1 MPKGTNQKLKL
12 YYLAKIMVNNTD
24 DEHAMTLQDIK
35 NALEQYE
42 ITADRKS
49 LYDDFNVLRD
59 MGIDIL
65 GEQRGRSYYYH
76 VGKKKFELAELKLL
90 VDAIQSSK
98 FITVKKSHELI
109 RKLESFASRYEAS
122 KLQRQV
128 VVTGRIKT
136 MNECIYYNVDA
147 IHSAIANNRMI
158 QFQYFQ
164 WNTRKKMEMRHNGQ
178 FYKISP
184 WALTWDDENYYLV
197 GYDAQAEKI
206 KHYRVDK
213 MRKLSIMEE
222 KREGRERFKQF
233 NLASYAKKNFGMF
246 GGEEVNVRMQF
257 SNDLVGVVIDRFG
270 KDIIISPADEEHF
283 IVNVNV
289 AISSQFF
296 GWVFALGTGVKI
308 LAPENVV
315 ERMKQEIDALHDF
328 YNK

>member
-12 YYLAKIMVNNTD
+12 YYLAQIMVNNTD

-35 NALEQYE
+35 NALEYYE

-49 LYDDFNVLRD
+49 LYDDLNVLRD
-59 MGIDIL
+59 MGLDIL

-109 RKLESFASRYEAS
+109 KKLESFASRYEAAQ
-122 KLQRQV
+122 LQRQV
-128 VVTGRIKT
+128 VVAGRIKT
-136 MNECIYYNVDA
+136 MNESIYYNVDA
-147 IHSAIANNRMI
+147 IHSAIATNHKI
-158 QFQYFQ
+158 HFQYFQ
-164 WNTRKKMEMRHNGQ
+164 WNIKKQMELRHGGQ
-178 FYKISP
+178 FYEVSP

-213 MRKLSIMEE
+213 MRKLTIMED
-222 KREGRERFKQF
+222 KREGKEYFKQF
-233 NLASYAKKNFGMF
+233 NLAAYAKKNFGMF
-246 GGEEVNVRMQF
+246 GGEEENVRMQF
-257 SNDLVGVVIDRFG
+257 SNELVGVVIDRFG
-270 KDIIISPADEEHF
+270 KDIIISPIDDEHF
-283 IVNVNV
+283 TVNVNV

-308 LAPENVV
+308 LSPSSVV
-315 ERMKQEIDALHDF
+315 ERMKQEVDALHKL
-328 YNK
+328 YGR

>member
-35 NALEQYE
+35 KALEQYE

-122 KLQRQV
+122 QLQRQV
-128 VVTGRIKT
+128 VVAGRIKT
-136 MNECIYYNVDA
+136 MNESIYYNVDA
-147 IHSAIANNRMI
+147 IHSAIANNQMI

-164 WNTRKKMEMRHNGQ
+164 WNTKKKMEMRHDGQ

-197 GYDAQAEKI
+197 GYDAQADKI

-213 MRKLSIMEE
+213 MRKLSIMKE
-222 KREGRERFKQF
+222 KREGREHFKQF
-233 NLASYAKKNFGMF
+233 NLAAYTKKNFGMF

-270 KDIIISPADEEHF
+270 KDIIISPVDEEHF
-283 IVNVNV
+283 VVNVNV

>member
-24 DEHAMTLQDIK
+24 DEHAMTLQGIK

-164 WNTRKKMEMRHNGQ
+164 WNTKKKMEMRHNGQ

-270 KDIIISPADEEHF
+270 KDIIISPVDEEHF